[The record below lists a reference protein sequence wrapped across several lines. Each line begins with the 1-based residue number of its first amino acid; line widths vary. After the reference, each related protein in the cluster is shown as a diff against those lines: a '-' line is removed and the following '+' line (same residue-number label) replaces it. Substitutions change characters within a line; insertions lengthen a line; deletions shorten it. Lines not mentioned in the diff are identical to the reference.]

1 MPLAGS
7 SQTIAEVAVLI
18 PCYNEEK
25 TIGAVVKAFRKALP
39 DALIYV
45 YDNNSADATRDEALK
60 AGAIV
65 RRETT
70 QGKGWVVRRMFAD
83 IEADYYV
90 LVDGDDTYDAS
101 IAPCMLARVQSEN
114 LAMMVGRRIHESAE
128 AYRPG
133 HVLGNKLFTSSVAKL
148 FGRRFT
154 DILSGYR
161 VFSRPFVKSFP
172 VFSGGFEIETELT
185 VHALTL
191 GLPISEVETTYK
203 ERPAGSSSKLNTY
216 RDGMRILWMIFQL
229 VKNEKPL
236 GFFAVLGVCCLAMSF
251 LLAYPIVVTFLETGL
266 VPRFPTAILA
276 TGLALYALIMFAC
289 GLILDTVTKGRR
301 EIKLLSY
308 LNADRSAQHAN
319 LTFAESQANRPDE
332 ARSAAE

>member
-1 MPLAGS
+1 MAVSGS
-7 SQTIAEVAVLI
+7 PQMTGEVAVLI

-25 TIGAVVKAFRKALP
+25 TIAAVVKAFRKALP
-39 DALIYV
+39 DASIYV
-45 YDNNSADATRDEALK
+45 YDNNSADATREEAQR

-90 LVDGDDTYDAS
+90 LVDGDDTYDATM
-101 IAPCMLARVQSEN
+101 APRMVAAVQNEN
-114 LAMMVGRRIHESAE
+114 LAMLVGRRIHESAD

-133 HVLGNKLFTSSVAKL
+133 HVLGNKLFTGSVAGL

-191 GLPISEVETTYK
+191 GLPISEVPTTYK
-203 ERPAGSSSKLNTY
+203 ERPVGSASKLNTY
-216 RDGMRILWMIFQL
+216 RDGIRILWMIFNL
-229 VKNEKPL
+229 FKNEKPL
-236 GFFAVLGVCCLAMSF
+236 SFFAILGVICLALSG
-251 LLAYPIVVTFLETGL
+251 LLAYPVIVTFLETGL

-301 EIKLLSY
+301 ETKLLSY
-308 LNADRSAQHAN
+308 LNAGRSAQN
-319 LTFAESQANRPDE
+319 IKRPVAVGTAGE
-332 ARSAAE
+332 

>member
-1 MPLAGS
+1 MPS
-7 SQTIAEVAVLI
+7 SPISQARSSLNEVAVLI

-25 TIGAVVKAFRKALP
+25 TIAAVVRDFRKALP
-39 DALIYV
+39 AAAIYV
-45 YDNNSADATRDEALK
+45 YDNNSTDRTRVEACQ

-65 RRETT
+65 RRETV

-101 IAPCMLARVQSEN
+101 VAPDMVGMVQQEN
-114 LAMMVGRRIHESAE
+114 LAMLVGRRVHESAG

-133 HVLGNKLFTSSVAKL
+133 HMLGNKLFTGSVAAL
-148 FGRRFT
+148 FGRSFT
-154 DILSGYR
+154 DIFSGYR
-161 VFSRPFVKSFP
+161 VFSRAFVKSFP

-191 GLPISEVETTYK
+191 GLPISEVSTTYR
-203 ERPAGSSSKLNTY
+203 ERPMGSSSKLNTY
-216 RDGMRILWMIFQL
+216 RDGIRILWIIFVL
-229 VKNEKPL
+229 FKNEKPL
-236 GFFAVLGVCCLAMSF
+236 SFCCILGTLCLGMSV

-289 GLILDTVTKGRR
+289 GLILDIVTKGRR
-301 EIKLLSY
+301 EMKLLSY
-308 LNADRSAQHAN
+308 LNANCPVKSTGR
-319 LTFAESQANRPDE
+319 LP
-332 ARSAAE
+332 AAIGNSGE

>member
-1 MPLAGS
+1 L
-7 SQTIAEVAVLI
+7 V

-25 TIGAVVKAFRKALP
+25 TIAAVVRSFQDALP
-39 DALIYV
+39 GARIFV
-45 YDNNSADATRDEALK
+45 YDNNSADRTCEEARK

-83 IEADYYV
+83 IDADYYV

-101 IAPCMLARVQSEN
+101 AAAAMVAKAREEN
-114 LAMMVGRRIHESAE
+114 LAMLVGRRVHESAG

-133 HVLGNKLFTSSVAKL
+133 HVLGNKVFTNSVAGL
-148 FGRRFT
+148 FGRSFT

-191 GLPISEVETTYK
+191 GLPISEVASVYK
-203 ERPAGSSSKLNTY
+203 ERPAGSVSKLNTY
-216 RDGMRILWMIFQL
+216 RDGMRILLAIFKL
-229 VKNEKPL
+229 FRNEKPL
-236 GFFAVLGVCCLAMSF
+236 GFFSILGGICLALAV
-251 LLAYPIVVTFLETGL
+251 LLAYPIVVTFVETGL

-301 EIKLLSY
+301 EMKLLGY
-308 LNADRSAQHAN
+308 LNASRR
-319 LTFAESQANRPDE
+319 SQAGRT
-332 ARSAAE
+332 AAD

>member
-1 MPLAGS
+1 MPLAS
-7 SQTIAEVAVLI
+7 SHHKPGEIAVLI

-25 TIGAVVKAFRKALP
+25 TIEAVVRNFREALP
-39 DALIYV
+39 YADIYV
-45 YDNNSADATRDEALK
+45 YDNNSADRTCDAARK

-83 IEADYYV
+83 IEADFYV

-101 IAPCMLARVQSEN
+101 AAPGMVAMVRDEN
-114 LAMMVGRRIHESAE
+114 LAMLVGRRIHESVG

-133 HVLGNKLFTSSVAKL
+133 HVLGNKLFTGSVASL
-148 FGRRFT
+148 FGRSFT

-161 VFSRPFVKSFP
+161 VFSRAFVKSFP

-191 GLPISEVETTYK
+191 GLPISEIATSYK
-203 ERPAGSSSKLNTY
+203 ERPVGSTSKLNTY
-216 RDGMRILWMIFQL
+216 RDGVRILWMIFNL
-229 VKNEKPL
+229 FKNEKPL
-236 GFFAVLGVCCLAMSF
+236 NFFSILGVLCLA
-251 LLAYPIVVTFLETGL
+251 LAAVLAYPIVITFVETGL

-276 TGLALYALIMFAC
+276 LGLAIYALIMFAC

-301 EIKLLSY
+301 EMKLLSY
-308 LNADRSAQHAN
+308 VNASRYGQGPVRP
-319 LTFAESQANRPDE
+319 FAASGTAGE
-332 ARSAAE
+332 